1 MTTAETILQIKASN
15 AEEVKAKLVLYGKQL
30 ALDNP
35 RKNDRWDIVWAMPV
49 PVVPQKGCL
58 PCEIVIGNRHT
69 EFQPFVAWHCFG
81 GNSYAWGA
89 YCQTFEGAFE
99 CAMDKMCREIGLNIE
114 REER

>member
-1 MTTAETILQIKASN
+1 MTIAEIMASVR
-15 AEEVKAKLVLYGKQL
+15 ARTGEERRAKMIALGKQL

-35 RKNDRWDIVWAMPV
+35 RKNDIWDIVWAMPV
-49 PVVPQKGCL
+49 PVAPQKGCL

-89 YCQTFEGAFE
+89 YCQTFEGAFD
-99 CAMDKMCREIGLNIE
+99 CAMDKMCRELGI
-114 REER
+114 REEC

>member
-69 EFQPFVAWHCFG
+69 EFQPFV
-81 GNSYAWGA
+81 GA
-89 YCQTFEGAFE
+89 YCQTFEGAFD
-99 CAMDKMCREIGLNIE
+99 CAMDKMCRELGLE
-114 REER
+114 RSAE

>member
-15 AEEVKAKLVLYGKQL
+15 AEEVRVKMILYGQQL

-49 PVVPQKGCL
+49 PVEPQKGCL

-81 GNSYAWGA
+81 GNSYAWGH
-89 YCQTFEGAFE
+89 YCQTFDGAFD
-99 CAMDKMCREIGLNIE
+99 CAMEKLCRELGLE
-114 REER
+114 RSAE

>member
-1 MTTAETILQIKASN
+1 MTVAEIIANVRARTG
-15 AEEVKAKLVLYGKQL
+15 AERRAKMIAYGTQL

-81 GNSYAWGA
+81 GNSYAWGH
-89 YCQTFEGAFE
+89 YCQTFDGAFD
-99 CAMDKMCREIGLNIE
+99 CAMDKLCRELGLE
-114 REER
+114 RSAE